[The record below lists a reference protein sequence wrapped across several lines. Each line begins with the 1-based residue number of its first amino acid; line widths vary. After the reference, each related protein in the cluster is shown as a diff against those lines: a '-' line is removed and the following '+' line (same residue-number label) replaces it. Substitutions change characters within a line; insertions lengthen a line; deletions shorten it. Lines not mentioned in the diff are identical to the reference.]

1 MQPPRK
7 YPFRIYFW
15 LVRDELTGKVRK
27 TRHRMTDEEAESR
40 FSGAVRIEDDSMLI
54 EEPAAS
60 ARIGSRNDQD
70 RSGGRENS

>member
-15 LVRDELTGKVRK
+15 LVRDEVTGKVRK

-40 FSGAVRIEDDSMLI
+40 FADAVRIEDDSMLI
-54 EEPAAS
+54 EEPASS
-60 ARIGSRNDQD
+60 ARMGNQSNRD
-70 RSGGRENS
+70 R